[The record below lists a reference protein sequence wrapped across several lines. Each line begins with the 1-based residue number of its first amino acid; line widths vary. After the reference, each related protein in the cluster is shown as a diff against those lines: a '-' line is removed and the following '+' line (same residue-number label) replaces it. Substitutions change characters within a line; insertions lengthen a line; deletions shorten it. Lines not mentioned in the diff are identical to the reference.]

1 MARKLALDPFGK
13 RQFNNPNYTGTQ
25 ISFSEEEFEK
35 KINEYYDSGMP
46 LKDGYAP
53 FWYVCIVFVTI
64 TINIKITFIHS
75 FIHSFI
81 HYICIFTHHIYIV
94 SIYSFPISPT

>member
-35 KINEYYDSGMP
+35 KINEFYDSGMP

-53 FWYVCIVFVTI
+53 FWYVCIIFL
-64 TINIKITFIHS
+64 TINIKIAIHN
-75 FIHSFI
+75 I
-81 HYICIFTHHIYIV
+81 YIFTPYL
-94 SIYSFPISPT
+94 